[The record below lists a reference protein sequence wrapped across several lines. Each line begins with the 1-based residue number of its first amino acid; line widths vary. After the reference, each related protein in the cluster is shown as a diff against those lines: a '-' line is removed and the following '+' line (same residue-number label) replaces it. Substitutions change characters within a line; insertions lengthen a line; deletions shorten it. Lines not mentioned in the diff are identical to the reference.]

1 MALKRGIVLLEE
13 YNSSWGCEYC
23 LEEALLR
30 KVLGSRILEIHHVG
44 STSIPGLKA
53 KPIIDILMVI
63 SIFDEINEIAELLKP
78 YGYENRG
85 TQGILDRYF
94 FAKGPDDARTLYLH
108 ITLPNSNTYYNQLY
122 FKKYLIDHKEYI
134 LEYAKIKEELAQ
146 KYRLERAKYTAGKDE
161 FIKKVIS
168 LAKEEYC

>member
-63 SIFDEINEIAELLKP
+63 SSFDEINEIA
-78 YGYENRG
+78 
-85 TQGILDRYF
+85 
-94 FAKGPDDARTLYLH
+94 
-108 ITLPNSNTYYNQLY
+108 
-122 FKKYLIDHKEYI
+122 
-134 LEYAKIKEELAQ
+134 
-146 KYRLERAKYTAGKDE
+146 
-161 FIKKVIS
+161 
-168 LAKEEYC
+168 

>member
-1 MALKRGIVLLEE
+1 M
-13 YNSSWGCEYC
+13 
-23 LEEALLR
+23 
-30 KVLGSRILEIHHVG
+30 
-44 STSIPGLKA
+44 
-53 KPIIDILMVI
+53 
-63 SIFDEINEIAELLKP
+63 
-78 YGYENRG
+78 
-85 TQGILDRYF
+85 
-94 FAKGPDDARTLYLH
+94 H